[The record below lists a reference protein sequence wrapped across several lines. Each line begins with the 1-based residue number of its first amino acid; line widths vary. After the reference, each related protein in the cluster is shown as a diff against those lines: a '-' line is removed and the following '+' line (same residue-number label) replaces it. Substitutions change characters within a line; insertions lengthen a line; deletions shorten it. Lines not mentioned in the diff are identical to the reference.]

1 MAANNKQFNLPNG
14 YQCEFLDTVND
25 LFFCKKC
32 NLVARRSTA
41 TSCCGE
47 SYCHA
52 CIADICEQHKPCPEC
67 GQEDFSIYEQLKYQ
81 KRIGALRVHCSLKTR
96 GCGWSGQLD
105 QLDHHLDSE
114 QGDCQY
120 VDVKCPLNCQQ
131 VLPKHQVEQH
141 LSEVCT
147 KRPYVCLH
155 CAFKATYED
164 VVDKH
169 LPGCKYVPLP
179 CPNRC
184 GVTCDREDMED
195 HMKMCRLEEM
205 VCKFS
210 TIGCDGRYVREGE
223 DEYTEKNTQKHLML
237 IAVDAMT
244 MKQQL
249 QKKLQEQEQRNRE
262 QEQKLGEQEQKLGK
276 QEKKLREHEHEEKLK
291 LGEQEQ
297 KLEEQKQKLEEQEQK
312 LGEQEQKLR
321 EQERNLRE
329 QEQKLREQEQ
339 TLLEQLEEQ
348 KQTIQ
353 GLELKFEEQ
362 NKKHVLLQQDLNTK
376 GQSLD
381 QIIEQFIGSMQRF
394 EMRNFSEEKD
404 KDQPGVWKFLPTY
417 THLHGYKFCIGV
429 DANGEGMARG
439 NGISVCLYAMPGKYD
454 EDLKWPVTAVFTVGL
469 ENQEGGKNME
479 VWQNVQWNKP
489 NTKYQ
494 KLLTFGTICFI
505 RHSELSSYLVN
516 NTLQFYIKKVQL
528 M

>member
-1 MAANNKQFNLPNG
+1 M
-14 YQCEFLDTVND
+14 
-25 LFFCKKC
+25 
-32 NLVARRSTA
+32 
-41 TSCCGE
+41 
-47 SYCHA
+47 
-52 CIADICEQHKPCPEC
+52 
-67 GQEDFSIYEQLKYQ
+67 
-81 KRIGALRVHCSLKTR
+81 
-96 GCGWSGQLD
+96 
-105 QLDHHLDSE
+105 
-114 QGDCQY
+114 
-120 VDVKCPLNCQQ
+120 
-131 VLPKHQVEQH
+131 EQH
-141 LSEVCT
+141 LSGVCT
-147 KRPYVCLH
+147 KRPYVCRH

-164 VVDKH
+164 VVDTH

-195 HMKMCRLEEM
+195 NMKMCRLEEM

-210 TIGCDGRYVREGE
+210 AIGCDGRYVREGE

-249 QKKLQEQEQRNRE
+249 QEKLQEQEQRNRE
-262 QEQKLGEQEQKLGK
+262 QEQKLGEQEQKL
-276 QEKKLREHEHEEKLK
+276 EEQK
-291 LGEQEQ
+291 Q
-297 KLEEQKQKLEEQEQK
+297 KLEEQKQKLKEQEQK
-312 LGEQEQKLR
+312 LGEQERKLR

-362 NKKHVLLQQDLNTK
+362 NKKQVLLQQDLNTK

-381 QIIEQFIGSMQRF
+381 QIIEQSIGSMQRF

-439 NGISVCLYAMPGKYD
+439 YGITVCLYAMPGKYD

-489 NTKYQ
+489 NTKYH
-494 KLLTFGTICFI
+494 KLISFGTIYFI
-505 RHSELSSYLVN
+505 GHYDLSSYLVN
-516 NTLQFYIKKVQL
+516 NTLQFYIKEVQL